1 MQQKVRN
8 RGLEE
13 EARRLKR
20 GAHRYRRLEAMACRD
35 PEREAA
41 ILVEKL
47 KKEQASD

>member
-1 MQQKVRN
+1 MQQVRN
-8 RGLEE
+8 LALEE

-20 GAHRYRRLEAMACRD
+20 GAHKHRRQEAMACRD